1 MTDKSAETPL
11 TLEDRL
17 EALLKSTEG
26 IRAGIERENRRR
38 DKKIKTNMFA
48 IAFALVVGV
57 VGITVGGIGIKTAV
71 DANHERDGARIA
83 SCIQYNL
90 QQKAQAAAEI
100 AESRDFVA
108 ALVEDAG
115 NSPAAV
121 ASGKA
126 FDRSHDSLIGDA
138 HASRDCTPAG
148 IARYLHAA
156 G

>member
-26 IRAGIERENRRR
+26 IREGIAEENRRR
-38 DKKIKTNMFA
+38 DKRIRWTRNA
-48 IAFALVVGV
+48 SILVALIAV
-57 VGITVGGIGIKTAV
+57 VGIAVGTVGIKTAV
-71 DANHERDGARIA
+71 DANHERDSARVA
-83 SCIQYNL
+83 SCLQFNL

-108 ALVEDAG
+108 ALVKDAG